1 MKDIVRN
8 YFWEAKWCHEQHVP
22 TMEEYMPVALVT
34 SAYKMLA
41 TTSFVGM
48 GEIVTIQAFE
58 WLFTDPNK
66 MVQAS
71 LLICRL
77 MNDTVSHKVL
87 QFIYIYIIYHLLWRF
102 EPEILFFVE

>member
-48 GEIVTIQAFE
+48 GEIVTKQAFE

-71 LLICRL
+71 SLICRL
-77 MNDTVSHKVL
+77 MDDMVSHKVL
-87 QFIYIYIIYHLLWRF
+87 QFIYIYILYI
-102 EPEILFFVE
+102 PPTMAI